1 MKYRILLHFLINFHS
16 QNERIL
22 MMKYTILY
30 EDTDLI
36 VCTKPAGIASQN
48 EKGLQPALT
57 DLLKQYLTKQ
67 NGKKGEPYLGI
78 IHRLD
83 KPVGGVMVYAKT
95 KTAAAALSK
104 QIAANQ
110 IKKHYYAVLCGIP
123 AKSCAILTDY
133 LIYDK
138 KNNYSFITTSSD
150 SNAKQAELSYQVLE
164 QINPNPDNPNES
176 FTLVDILLKTG
187 RHHQIRVQFSSL
199 GCPLYGDLKYNP
211 AWKPTSIFAER
222 KNSGIA
228 LYSYCLEFHH
238 PKNGKTMQFSY
249 IPSDGIW
256 KFFSVLSNTK
266 KLP

>member
-1 MKYRILLHFLINFHS
+1 M
-16 QNERIL
+16 E
-22 MMKYTILY
+22 YTILY
-30 EDTDLI
+30 EDTDFI

-57 DLLKQYLTKQ
+57 DLLKQYLSKQ
-67 NGKKGEPYLGI
+67 SGKKGEPYLGI

-83 KPVGGVMVYAKT
+83 KPVGGIMVYAKT

-104 QIAANQ
+104 QITENQ

-123 AKSCAILTDY
+123 KKTTATLTDY

-138 KNNYSFITTSSD
+138 KNNYSFITSS
-150 SNAKQAELSYQVLE
+150 SNPNAKQAELSYQVLE
-164 QINPNPDNPNES
+164 QINPNPNNPNET

-187 RHHQIRVQFSSL
+187 RHHQIRAQFSSL
-199 GCPLYGDLKYNP
+199 GYPLYGDLKYNP
-211 AWKPTSIFAER
+211 AWKPTSTFSER
-222 KNSGIA
+222 KTNIA
-228 LYSYCLEFHH
+228 LYSYCLELLH
-238 PKNGKTMQFSY
+238 PKNQKPMQFSS

-256 KFFSVLSNTK
+256 KFFSVLSNTE